1 MAPPPPPPPIS
12 PPKSIKELN
21 AMAKIHTDDCIPID
35 IYISSADLMLKQAR
49 IYYREENQEQAYLY
63 FMKYINLILNELGH
77 RPGFDYLNNQALIK
91 TCIEALDAVELLRPT
106 IEAIN
111 ESYRLSQKESSIS
124 KDDVKQST
132 TDSKQNQQKSQ
143 QPRLRLQEEFHFN
156 TENGTGHQSSIS
168 RSRSGSPMDWEYS
181 NSTSQQLA
189 HKNRNSSVPPPP
201 IPPKIKLEKDTPP
214 PLPPKLQ
221 LFINK
226 EQQEEASNASLLAD
240 SFYGSSNTKLRVLNI
255 PLDIQ
260 ARFLA
265 LARFNTKNNVET
277 CGILSGKLKDNQL
290 FVTSL
295 IIPNQMGTSDTCTTK
310 DEEAIF
316 EFQDKRGLITL
327 GWIHTHPSQTCFLS
341 SVDLHTQCS
350 YQLMLPEAV
359 AIVCSPN
366 HTPDFGI
373 FRITTPNGLK
383 VIANCKIKE
392 PFHPHESANQMTLY
406 NDIYN
411 EPQFI
416 QMMDAS
422 PLEIIDLRDI

>member
-1 MAPPPPPPPIS
+1 
-12 PPKSIKELN
+12 
-21 AMAKIHTDDCIPID
+21 
-35 IYISSADLMLKQAR
+35 
-49 IYYREENQEQAYLY
+49 
-63 FMKYINLILNELGH
+63 
-77 RPGFDYLNNQALIK
+77 
-91 TCIEALDAVELLRPT
+91 
-106 IEAIN
+106 
-111 ESYRLSQKESSIS
+111 
-124 KDDVKQST
+124 
-132 TDSKQNQQKSQ
+132 
-143 QPRLRLQEEFHFN
+143 
-156 TENGTGHQSSIS
+156 
-168 RSRSGSPMDWEYS
+168 
-181 NSTSQQLA
+181 
-189 HKNRNSSVPPPP
+189 
-201 IPPKIKLEKDTPP
+201 
-214 PLPPKLQ
+214 
-221 LFINK
+221 
-226 EQQEEASNASLLAD
+226 
-240 SFYGSSNTKLRVLNI
+240 LRVLNI

-392 PFHPHESANQMTLY
+392 PFHPH
-406 NDIYN
+406 
-411 EPQFI
+411 
-416 QMMDAS
+416 
-422 PLEIIDLRDI
+422 